1 MNKTSKL
8 NSEAFKKD
16 RKTIEPLLLDV
27 LDQLKQN
34 KIVSVMIISQKASSH
49 VVCPFQIS
57 GSVPESRTQKL
68 TSLFREISQSQPY
81 QREQLAANEA
91 ANENVLQGSF
101 SVEETE
107 RLYAFLKDPHA
118 GFLLLES
125 DGGCSDNNIGVVR
138 VFGPSNQTSIF
149 VYEIS
154 NSEVLDSTIERI
166 RWLSQKTYLE
176 ICKQKSAYIQSF
188 SFTKRERQIIKAISQ
203 GHANP
208 EISRLLNLSVHTV
221 NGYLRNIY
229 LKSQT
234 SDRVSLSF
242 KAMEMGIL

>member
-49 VVCPFQIS
+49 VVCPF
-57 GSVPESRTQKL
+57 P
-68 TSLFREISQSQPY
+68 
-81 QREQLAANEA
+81 

-118 GFLLLES
+118 DFLLLES

-154 NSEVLDSTIERI
+154 NSEVLNSTIERI